1 MENELEAKTA
11 KLLLYQTENEE
22 LRVKRISPTTQLKQT
37 IDELRE
43 ELKQKDSIINSLSKT
58 IKDDRAMRAS
68 SAQKRPKDQTT
79 SRDKKVDNELFQEIA
94 NLRTISETQKKT
106 INSFEITKWDLE
118 KNLKEARDL
127 LKNKIKEKDI
137 EINELKAKLEKLK
150 IRLNKNENDKQL
162 LQNKV
167 LKKENI
173 QRDHKSTQITPQN
186 QNDLIKLKNELK
198 KVSKFN

>member
-137 EINELKAKLEKLK
+137 EISELKAKLEKLK